1 MLLQMCNYLTVRNM
15 QTSLT
20 SFTNRRQAEV
30 CLPIV
35 AALNALTFCAGLAA
49 CAFNSTAQ
57 CRLSNNEDGEINRLM
72 NERLAYRQKAN

>member
-35 AALNALTFCAGLAA
+35 AALHALTFCAGLA

-57 CRLSNNEDGEINRLM
+57 CQLSNNEDREINRLM